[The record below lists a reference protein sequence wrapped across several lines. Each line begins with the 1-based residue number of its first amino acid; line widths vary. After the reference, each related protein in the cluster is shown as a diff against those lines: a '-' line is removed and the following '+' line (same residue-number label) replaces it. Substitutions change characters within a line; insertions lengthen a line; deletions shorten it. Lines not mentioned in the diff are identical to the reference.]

1 MNKLKIKL
9 TTLLLLLISV
19 TAFSQ
24 DIIDKSAMDLS
35 VNPGDDFF
43 SYVNGTWVK
52 NTEIPADMS
61 RYGSFDILRENNS
74 KQLYDLLI
82 ELSSE
87 KNLQNGSNGQ
97 KIRDFFISGMDEE
110 RINSLGYTPL
120 KPDLEKIKNISDKKD
135 LMTLIVHFHKQKMFV
150 FFRISPEPDAKD
162 VSYVIAGLNQAG
174 LGLADKDYYLKDNER
189 MNSIRAE
196 YKKYIVNVFKLI
208 GYDEETAAKKMEGV
222 FEFEKTLAENSF
234 TKIELYDPQKNYNKM
249 PVSSLKEVCPE
260 LNWDSYFNGIGLN
273 NPGEINVSQ
282 KPYFENL
289 GKNIAG
295 TDLEVIKSY
304 MELALIRNNA
314 SVLSSEFVNNNFE
327 FYTKFLT
334 GVKEMK
340 PRWKRVLDF
349 INIYLGEALGE
360 LYVAKYFLPEYKKR
374 ITELVSNLREAMKER
389 ILNLEWMSDATKS
402 EAIKKLEKIIVK
414 VGYPDKWKDY
424 SSLDIGSDSY
434 YNNLTNAR
442 KLDFIE
448 DMREIGK
455 PYDKTKWGLPPQ
467 IVNAYYNPS
476 SNEICFP
483 AGILQP
489 PFFFGDGDDA
499 VNYGAIGVVIGHE
512 MTHGFDN
519 TGRQYD
525 EVGNLRDWW
534 QKEDADKFKEKT
546 NVLVEQYNNI
556 FVLGDNH
563 VDGELT
569 LGENIADLGGVMISY
584 TALQKAWGKNPP
596 EKSIAGFT
604 PQQRFFLSFGQIW
617 RGKIRDKELLRR
629 LKDDEHS
636 PSVARVNGIVYNV
649 QEFYDA
655 FGIDETASKYIP
667 KEKRASIW

>member
-1 MNKLKIKL
+1 MNKLKIKF
-9 TTLLLLLISV
+9 TALLLLLISV
-19 TAFSQ
+19 TAFAQ

-52 NTEIPADMS
+52 NTEIPADLS
-61 RYGSFDILRENNS
+61 RYGSFDALRENNS
-74 KQLYDLLI
+74 KQLYDLLT
-82 ELSSE
+82 ELKSQP
-87 KNLQNGSNGQ
+87 NLQNGSNGQ
-97 KIRDFFISGMDEE
+97 KIRDFFISGMDEA

-120 KPDLEKIKNISDKKD
+120 KSDLEKIRNISDKKD
-135 LMTLIVHFHKQKMFV
+135 LMKLIAYFHKQKMFV
-150 FFRISPEPDAKD
+150 FFRIGPEPDAKD
-162 VSYVIAGLNQAG
+162 VSYVIAGLNQSG
-174 LGLADKDYYLKDNER
+174 LGLADKDYYLRDNER

-208 GYDEETAAKKMEGV
+208 GYDEVAAMKKMESV
-222 FEFEKTLAENSF
+222 FEFEKSLADKSF
-234 TKIELYDPQKNYNKM
+234 TKLELTDPQKNYNKM
-249 PVSSLKEVCPE
+249 PLSALKEICPE
-260 LNWDSYFNGIGLN
+260 LDWDNYFSEIGLV
-273 NPGEINVSQ
+273 NPGDLNVSQ
-282 KPYFENL
+282 KTYFENL
-289 GKNIAG
+289 GKNIIS
-295 TDLEVIKSY
+295 TDLEILKSY

-314 SVLSSEFVNNNFE
+314 SVLSSEFVNVNFE

-334 GVKEMK
+334 GVTEMK
-340 PRWKRVLDF
+340 PRWKRVLDYM
-349 INIYLGEALGE
+349 NIYLGEALGE
-360 LYVAKYFLPEYKKR
+360 LYVAKYFPPEYKKR
-374 ITELVSNLREAMKER
+374 ISELVSNLRAAMKER

-402 EAIKKLEKIIVK
+402 EAVKKLEKIIVK

-424 SSLDIGSDSY
+424 SALEISSDSY
-434 YNNLTNAR
+434 YNNLANAR

-448 DMREIGK
+448 DMKEIGK
-455 PYDKTKWGLPPQ
+455 PYDKMKWGLSPQ
-467 IVNAYYNPS
+467 IVNAYYNPP

-489 PFFFGDGDDA
+489 PFFFGEGDDA

-534 QKEDADKFKEKT
+534 QEEDANKFKEKT
-546 NVLVEQYNNI
+546 KVLVEQFNNI

-584 TALQKAWGKNPP
+584 TALKKAWEKNPP
-596 EKSIAGFT
+596 AKQIEGFT
-604 PQQRFFLSFGQIW
+604 PAQRFFLSYGQIW

>member
-1 MNKLKIKL
+1 
-9 TTLLLLLISV
+9 
-19 TAFSQ
+19 
-24 DIIDKSAMDLS
+24 
-35 VNPGDDFF
+35 
-43 SYVNGTWVK
+43 
-52 NTEIPADMS
+52 
-61 RYGSFDILRENNS
+61 
-74 KQLYDLLI
+74 
-82 ELSSE
+82 
-87 KNLQNGSNGQ
+87 
-97 KIRDFFISGMDEE
+97 MDEA

-120 KPDLEKIKNISDKKD
+120 KSDLEKIRNISDKKD
-135 LMTLIVHFHKQKMFV
+135 LMKLIAYFHKQKMFV
-150 FFRISPEPDAKD
+150 FFRIGPEPDAKD
-162 VSYVIAGLNQAG
+162 VSYVIAGLNQSG
-174 LGLADKDYYLKDNER
+174 LGLADKDYYLRDNER

-208 GYDEETAAKKMEGV
+208 GYDEVAAMKKMESV
-222 FEFEKTLAENSF
+222 FEFEKSLADKSF
-234 TKIELYDPQKNYNKM
+234 TKLELTDPQKNYNKM
-249 PVSSLKEVCPE
+249 PLSALKEICPE
-260 LNWDSYFNGIGLN
+260 LDWDNYFSEIGLV
-273 NPGEINVSQ
+273 NPGDLNVSQ
-282 KPYFENL
+282 KTYFENL
-289 GKNIAG
+289 GKNIIS
-295 TDLEVIKSY
+295 TDLEILKSY

-314 SVLSSEFVNNNFE
+314 SVLSSEFVNVNFE

-334 GVKEMK
+334 GVTEMK
-340 PRWKRVLDF
+340 PRWKRVLDYM
-349 INIYLGEALGE
+349 NIYLGEALGE
-360 LYVAKYFLPEYKKR
+360 LYVAKYFPPEYKKR
-374 ITELVSNLREAMKER
+374 ISELVSNLRAAMKER
-389 ILNLEWMSDATKS
+389 ILNVEWMSDATKS
-402 EAIKKLEKIIVK
+402 EAVKKLEKIIVK

-424 SSLDIGSDSY
+424 SALEISSDSY
-434 YNNLTNAR
+434 YNNLANAR

-448 DMREIGK
+448 DMKEIGK
-455 PYDKTKWGLPPQ
+455 PYDKMKWGLSPQ
-467 IVNAYYNPS
+467 IVNAYYNPP

-489 PFFFGDGDDA
+489 PFFFGEGDDA

-534 QKEDADKFKEKT
+534 QEEDANKFKEKT
-546 NVLVEQYNNI
+546 KVLVEQFNNI

-584 TALQKAWGKNPP
+584 TALKKAWEKNPP
-596 EKSIAGFT
+596 AKQIEGFT
-604 PQQRFFLSFGQIW
+604 PAQRFFLSYGQIW